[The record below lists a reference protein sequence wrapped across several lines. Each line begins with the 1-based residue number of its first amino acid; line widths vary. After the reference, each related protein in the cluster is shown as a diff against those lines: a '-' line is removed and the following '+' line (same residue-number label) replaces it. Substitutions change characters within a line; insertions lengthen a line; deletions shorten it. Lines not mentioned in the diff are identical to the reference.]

1 MASEFHPWHM
11 RRLTGV
17 RAVPDRKNIGGGGG
31 GGGSKASTIVKEKGR
46 EKPDVPSVGAPVSP
60 RRPECRVTRRTG
72 EVGGFM
78 VRALQMSEEDEE
90 LWDQRQRARPVDFVF
105 VKYKMFTFKY
115 IKIGLKR
122 ARAALG

>member
-1 MASEFHPWHM
+1 M

-31 GGGSKASTIVKEKGR
+31 EASTIVKEKGR

-72 EVGGFM
+72 EVEGFM
-78 VRALQMSEEDEE
+78 VRAL
-90 LWDQRQRARPVDFVF
+90 
-105 VKYKMFTFKY
+105 K
-115 IKIGLKR
+115 
-122 ARAALG
+122 

>member
-1 MASEFHPWHM
+1 M

-31 GGGSKASTIVKEKGR
+31 GEASTIVKEKAR

-78 VRALQMSEEDEE
+78 VRALKMSEEDEE

-105 VKYKMFTFKY
+105 VKYKMFMFKY
-115 IKIGLKR
+115 IKVGSKEQKL
-122 ARAALG
+122 LWVDFYV